1 MILHFTSTSVVWFGI
16 WNYTL
21 LHCIIGY
28 LLYSKKK
35 KRDLKKKGDVCVC
48 VCVDIHIARHEVCQQ
63 LRQEVC
69 QQLRQIIGAYNLLL
83 SLSCL
88 GTLGSIS
95 FGVYQWASMLETK
108 IFCACRFQ

>member
-1 MILHFTSTSVVWFGI
+1 MELHLTALYHWLFAIL
-16 WNYTL
+16 
-21 LHCIIGY
+21 
-28 LLYSKKK
+28 KKK
-35 KRDLKKKGDVCVC
+35 NGWGLKKKGDVYVY
-48 VCVDIHIARHEVCQQ
+48 IHIAGHEVCQQ

-69 QQLRQIIGAYNLLL
+69 QQLRQIIDAYNLLL